1 MKTDPHLFRRAEI
14 PCSWPN
20 LLAIFACVLSFGNAM
35 SAFATPYIPQDEK
48 QVLERLPDKSSS
60 TASRQLKQLRQ
71 RLAADPTNAALAAEL
86 ADSYY
91 RIAQRQ
97 GDPRY
102 IGYAQSV
109 LAPWH
114 GKADAP
120 DEILLARALVTQFLH
135 DFGAAKQDLD
145 IVLTRHPGHPAA
157 LSIRAILQLVQA
169 DFAGALTDCQ
179 ALARANASLVALACE
194 PTVRAVTGEA
204 RTAYEE
210 LQAALHRHRQA
221 PVNER
226 LWVLTRLAEIA
237 QRMGEAGRAEKHF
250 REALTL
256 GVGDQYLLAV
266 FAEFLLDQ
274 KRPQEAIALLH
285 GETRNDVLLFR
296 LALAEKL
303 AGAAQAGEHEKLIAA
318 RIGAARM
325 RGDKLHLS
333 DEAQFE
339 LHFRADPQAA
349 LRLAQENWA
358 SRQREPSDVRL
369 LLETALAAGDAGAA
383 APALAWIRE
392 TRHEDP
398 LLLQLAA
405 RLQGAAK

>member
-1 MKTDPHLFRRAEI
+1 MKTNPDPFRPAGL

-20 LLAIFACVLSFGNAM
+20 LLAILAGALTFANAM
-35 SAFATPYIPQDEK
+35 SAFAAPHIPKDEK
-48 QVLERLPDKSSS
+48 QVLEGLPDKSSS

-71 RLAADPTNAALAAEL
+71 RLAADPVNARLASEL

-109 LAPWH
+109 LAPWQ

-120 DEILLARALVTQFLH
+120 DEILVARALVTQFLH
-135 DFGAAKQDLD
+135 DFGAARQDLD
-145 IVLTRHPGHPAA
+145 TVLTRHPDDPAA

-169 DFAGALTDCQ
+169 DFGGALADCR
-179 ALARANASLVALACE
+179 ALARANASLVAAACE
-194 PTVRAVTGEA
+194 PTVRAITGDA
-204 RTAYEE
+204 RTAYED
-210 LQAALHRHRQA
+210 LLAALQRHRDA

-226 LWVLTRLAEIA
+226 LWVLIRLAEIA
-237 QRMGEAGRAEKHF
+237 QRTGDAGRAEKHF
-250 REALTL
+250 RDALAL

-266 FAEFLLDQ
+266 YAEFLLDQ
-274 KRPQEAIALLH
+274 KRPQEAIALLR

-303 AGAAQAGEHEKLIAA
+303 AGAAQAGEHEKLLAA
-318 RIGAARM
+318 RIAAARM

-339 LHFRADPQAA
+339 LHFRDDPQAA

-369 LLETALAAGDAGAA
+369 LLETALAAGNAAAA
-383 APALAWIRE
+383 APALAWMRE

-405 RLQGAAK
+405 RLEGTAK